1 MVFSRGVV
9 LVVSSCLV
17 ASVNG
22 LHITWLPLGDSITWG
37 CGNGILPHVKNGCE
51 RDAGSYRIPV
61 AQALEQWN
69 ITTTTVGSLTAG
81 PTSSPAVWQHHEGHP
96 GWTIEQVAS
105 ISAQWTKT
113 KPDVITI
120 HLGTNDN
127 RAPSASAV
135 ASLRAL
141 LGTIGAA
148 LPTADVFVA
157 SILRMPAA
165 HASFVSGFNA
175 AVPGLVEAAGDKFHY
190 VPLHENTTLV
200 CGDNKHEYSIGDGVH
215 PNAFGHLR
223 VAGVFARTIAST
235 LCPNHTTDYTC

>member
-1 MVFSRGVV
+1 MYPVV
-9 LVVSSCLV
+9 LIVSSCLV

-81 PTSSPAVWQHHEGHP
+81 PTSSPAVGQHHEGHP

-127 RAPSASAV
+127 REPSASAV

-141 LGTIGAA
+141 LGTIDAA

-175 AVPGLVEAAGDKFHY
+175 AAAA
-190 VPLHENTTLV
+190 VR
-200 CGDNKHEYSIGDGVH
+200 SSDGERSGKRGGR
-215 PNAFGHLR
+215 NGKKKKKKKKKGR
-223 VAGVFARTIAST
+223 RKR
-235 LCPNHTTDYTC
+235 